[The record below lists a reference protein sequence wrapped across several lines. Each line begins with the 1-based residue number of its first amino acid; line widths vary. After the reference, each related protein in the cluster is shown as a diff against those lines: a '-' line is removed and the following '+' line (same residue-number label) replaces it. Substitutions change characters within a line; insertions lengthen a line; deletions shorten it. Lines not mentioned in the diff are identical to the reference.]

1 MSMTEWITQTFPTNG
16 QGEIILKTM
25 ADGGYL
31 SITPVRLASLLAQ
44 VAVPPTHTALSALP
58 IATKGGWQ
66 TYFDD
71 WKAKGYIT

>member
-1 MSMTEWITQTFPTNG
+1 MTTAEWITQTLPTNG